1 MTVAERQ
8 TVEDF
13 CLRQFNRVILDA
25 LLGDDLFDR
34 IRKDGLSA
42 RDLDYLLYLAEEEE
56 RELAGYYDRRTGRPS
71 HPKIDRLAANARAA
85 RTALRAAQRSSG

>member
-34 IRKDGLSA
+34 IREDRLSV
-42 RDLDYLLYLAEEEE
+42 RDKDYLLYLAEEEE
-56 RELAGYYDRRTGRPS
+56 RELADYYDRQTGRPF
-71 HPKIDRLAANARAA
+71 HPKIDRLTANARATG
-85 RTALRAAQRSSG
+85 TALRAAQRLTG